1 MNAGPEGRANSA
13 QGRRHEARRSGP
25 ALKIRF
31 RSTDPPDVK
40 KVLVIDDSETVRQQV
55 QQALGPAGYQILEAV
70 DGIDGLDKLR
80 ADSEISAVLC
90 DVNMPR
96 MTGLEVAARAHE
108 EGLTPPIVML
118 TSEGQPSLVRRARES
133 GARGW
138 IVKPFRVDQLLAVMD
153 KITRR

>member
-1 MNAGPEGRANSA
+1 M
-13 QGRRHEARRSGP
+13 
-25 ALKIRF
+25 
-31 RSTDPPDVK
+31 K

-55 QQALGPAGYQILEAV
+55 QQALSPAGYEVIEAI

-80 ADSEISAVLC
+80 ADPEISAVLC

-96 MTGLEVAARAHE
+96 MNGLEVAARAHA
-108 EGLTPPIVML
+108 EGLKPPIVML

-138 IVKPFRVDQLLAVMD
+138 IVKPFKVHQILAVMT
-153 KITRR
+153 KITSHQT